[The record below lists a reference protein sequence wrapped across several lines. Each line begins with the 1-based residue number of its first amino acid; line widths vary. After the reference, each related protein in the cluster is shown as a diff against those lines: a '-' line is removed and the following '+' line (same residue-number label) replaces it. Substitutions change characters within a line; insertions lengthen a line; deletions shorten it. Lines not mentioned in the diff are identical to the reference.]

1 MKYTDDEIQR
11 VLRTLDPA
19 GDGRP
24 LATAQRVARDRAAIM
39 SGGRPVPHRNPVR
52 QRRLVLAGAGVT
64 AVGVVAAVVAGSLFV
79 ESAVPDGS
87 AAFAATPDPLVY
99 TAPASNASAAGQLE
113 QIAARTERLP
123 AERTTGFEHIKMSAW
138 YLDIAVAGN
147 QVSSL
152 VVPMWTETWRA
163 PDGTGTMTTGFS
175 KPKLRTPEEHAKWER
190 LDRPGENS
198 TPTTEALQPTPRVFN
213 GPAPADR
220 DALARYL
227 TQGHPP
233 ENGPGETVVAIADL
247 VCDRVLGP
255 AQRAALL
262 RVLATV
268 PGLTYAGE
276 TTDRAGRKG
285 AAFTLRN
292 RHGGLL
298 NDHTL
303 VVDPAS
309 GRLLDSEVL
318 LLEQGKLD
326 VRVPGI
332 VRYEL
337 YLTSEFT
344 DR

>member
-1 MKYTDDEIQR
+1 MKYTNNEIER
-11 VLRTLDPA
+11 VLGTLDPTH
-19 GDGRP
+19 DGHP
-24 LATAQRVARDRAAIM
+24 LATAQRTARDLAAIM
-39 SGGRPVPHRNPVR
+39 SGGGPAPRRKPVR
-52 QRRLVLAGAGVT
+52 QRRLVLAGAGVA
-64 AVGVVAAVVAGSLFV
+64 AVGVVAAVVVGSLLV
-79 ESAVPDGS
+79 ESLGPD
-87 AAFAATPDPLVY
+87 APVAFAATPDPLVY
-99 TAPASNASAAGQLE
+99 TASTSSAPAAGPLE
-113 QIAARTERLP
+113 RIAARTERLP
-123 AERTTGFEHIKMSAW
+123 AERTTGAEHIKVSAW
-138 YLDIAVAGN
+138 YLNTAVAGE

-152 VVPMWTETWRA
+152 VVPTWTETWRA
-163 PDGTGTMTTGFS
+163 VDGTGTMTTGFS
-175 KPKLRTPEEHAKWER
+175 KPQLRTREEREKWER

-198 TPTTEALQPTPRVFN
+198 TPTTEALQPTPRAFN

-220 DALARYL
+220 DALAHYL

-233 ENGPGETVVAIADL
+233 KNGPGETIVAITDL
-247 VCDRVLGP
+247 VRDRVLGP

-285 AAFTLRN
+285 EAFTLRN
-292 RHGGLL
+292 KHGGLL
-298 NDHTL
+298 NDSTL

-318 LLEQGKLD
+318 LLERGMLD
-326 VRVPGI
+326 VQVPGI
-332 VRYEL
+332 IEYEL